1 MKLLTDF
8 AQWYDHIFDGQGLE
22 FQRMA
27 FSRGGLP
34 KREQFALFDRLGL
47 RSPPHGLV
55 HDLAQRTGVTRDWQL
70 PVAPWNAEVE
80 VVVYLDELQ
89 HAGNGKVKLPLGK
102 AVANHPDHY
111 ATLFVP
117 LKNPAVIL
125 RHIRFGRLGF
135 WLRQQGGEDWRS
147 NRADHESVIGQSQ
160 HAEPNPLPRVL
171 WAIDFL
177 PAADGLL
184 AIDFNT
190 APDLTTLGDTDCVT
204 AEELRD
210 ELLAAAAESP
220 ESLRQF

>member
-1 MKLLTDF
+1 MKLRTDYP
-8 AQWYDHIFDGQGLE
+8 QWYDQAFDGTGPE

-27 FSRGGLP
+27 FTRGGLS

-55 HDLAQRTGVTRDWQL
+55 RELAARTCLSEGWQL
-70 PVAPWNAEVE
+70 PCAAWTAEVE
-80 VVVYLDELQ
+80 AVVYLDELQ
-89 HAGNGKVKLPLGK
+89 HGGNGKVKLPL
-102 AVANHPDHY
+102 AQALANHPDYY
-111 ATLFVP
+111 ASLFVP
-117 LKNPAVIL
+117 LANPAVIL
-125 RHIRFGRLGF
+125 RHVRFGRLGL

-147 NRADHESVIGQSQ
+147 NRADRETVVGRSA

-190 APDLTTLGDTDCVT
+190 APDLTTLGEAGVVTT
-204 AEELRD
+204 AEFLAELQF
-210 ELLAAAAESP
+210 AAAAAP